1 MRKGGTVV
9 PSLVALRAGL
19 VAQIPVLPEPI
30 NFELYKCCREH
41 FCLDSGT
48 GMDEKARLRNTGE
61 TSMEIMALLLAA
73 VIIIG
78 GGVKVTIG
86 DINIGNGRKEDQD
99 K

>member
-1 MRKGGTVV
+1 
-9 PSLVALRAGL
+9 
-19 VAQIPVLPEPI
+19 
-30 NFELYKCCREH
+30 
-41 FCLDSGT
+41 
-48 GMDEKARLRNTGE
+48 
-61 TSMEIMALLLAA
+61 MEIMALLLAA